1 MRSISSLKDK
11 ALVYD
16 LFDFFFFK
24 IIIIINAEG
33 CVQGYRFWM
42 CSLSVGSQMLVF
54 FLSRRLSCRI
64 DHMHQ
69 CNVFLAAGN
78 SVTVLQVCVHCYKA
92 AKVSSLTLSVCELV

>member
-1 MRSISSLKDK
+1 MLKVVCRGIDSGC
-11 ALVYD
+11 AAYLLGPRC
-16 LFDFFFFK
+16 LF
-24 IIIIINAEG
+24 
-33 CVQGYRFWM
+33 
-42 CSLSVGSQMLVF
+42 F